1 MEELETLR
9 VVIDATTQPLRQ
21 ALAQV
26 RSELNNMSDSVRQT
40 TRNMSDS
47 FRQLASRINVIK
59 LAVMGVITGAITKF
73 ASSCIELGSDLSE
86 VQNVVDVTFT
96 NMSGRINSFAE
107 NAITQFGLSETV
119 AKKYAGT
126 LGAMAKSFGFT
137 GDALYEMSTT
147 LTGLTG
153 DVASFY
159 NISTDEAFTKLKS
172 VFTGETESLKELG
185 VVMTQTALDN
195 YALANGYDKTTS
207 EMTEQEKVALRYK
220 FVLGQLSDASG
231 DFSNTADSWANQ
243 TRVLSL
249 QFAQLKANIGQGLIN
264 IFAPVLKVI
273 NVVMAKLRTLASYFR
288 VFTEVFFGNNAGGG
302 DSSTISTETA
312 KAAQSSGTLAQN
324 MSDANKSAKETQKSL
339 QGFDEVHTLDN
350 DSGSSSGAG
359 ADTSGIGDIGSD
371 LSFGEPDTSG
381 IETATNKVR
390 AKLEALKKFINNATK
405 GFRDTL
411 SSCFTGI
418 GKIFSIVVDRI
429 NNSGLKSLKKAFE
442 ELGKSL
448 SKLYKILK
456 PVLDF
461 IMKALMYIASILV
474 GAVIVAIGEVIN
486 IVLNIMSVVI
496 LVISKIIDAI
506 TWVVDKVIWLFK
518 NLDKVEKAIIKG
530 LNAIQSAIKFLGTA
544 IKYIVA
550 LIGATLLGII
560 KTLMLALKS
569 LIQFVVNI
577 ASVIVSIMETIILA
591 VVGAIT
597 KIIEAIIWIVDK
609 IVWFFENWENIWNS
623 IKDLVASVC
632 IAIAAYYATLWNAI
646 VDTFK
651 DIGTWFSNKFS
662 SAWDAVQKAW
672 NGAGQFF
679 TGIWNNIKGAFS
691 NVTDWFKD
699 TFSKAWQAVLDVFNA
714 GGQIFIGIKEGIV
727 GVFETVV
734 NGLIDGI
741 NKVIKIPFEKIN
753 DALNSIR
760 DISILGAKPFSGL
773 WGENPI
779 SIPQIPKLAQG
790 GIVNRAT
797 LAMVGEAGA
806 EAVMPLKNNTQWI
819 GNLAGQISSRMN
831 NNSQSG
837 PLNIELMLNSKKFA
851 QATIKDF
858 EAEANRK
865 GGLKVKLI

>member
-273 NVVMAKLRTLASYFR
+273 NVVMAKLRTLASYFK

-381 IETATNKVR
+381 IESSVNKVKE
-390 AKLEALKKFINNATK
+390 KLEALKKFWSDKMKALWNSTK
-405 GFRDTL
+405 GLRDNLTL
-411 SSCFTGI
+411 CINSIKKT
-418 GKIFSIVVDRI
+418 FSFACKTI
-429 NNSGLKSLKKAFE
+429 NNSGIKNLKNAFKDLGSSLKN
-442 ELGKSL
+442 
-448 SKLYKILK
+448 LYVRLK
-456 PVLDF
+456 PALDV
-461 IMKALMYIASILV
+461 IIVALGY
-474 GAVIVAIGEVIN
+474 IVAIITDTLIVIIGTLIDVVVNAVALIVKVVSMAIDVIVWLIDEV
-486 IVLNIMSVVI
+486 V
-496 LVISKIIDAI
+496 
-506 TWVVDKVIWLFK
+506 WLFK
-518 NLDKVEKAIIKG
+518 NWDTVWNGIKELTSNVCAAIG
-530 LNAIQSAIKFLGTA
+530 NFF
-544 IKYIVA
+544 V
-550 LIGATLLGII
+550 GAWG
-560 KTLMLALKS
+560 
-569 LIQFVVNI
+569 
-577 ASVIVSIMETIILA
+577 VIV
-591 VVGAIT
+591 
-597 KIIEAIIWIVDK
+597 
-609 IVWFFENWENIWNS
+609 N
-623 IKDLVASVC
+623 
-632 IAIAAYYATLWNAI
+632 
-646 VDTFK
+646 TFK

-714 GGQIFIGIKEGIV
+714 GGQIFVGIKEGIV

-797 LAMVGEAGA
+797 LAMVGEAGT

>member
-1 MEELETLR
+1 MEDLETLR

-21 ALAQV
+21 ALSQV
-26 RSELNNMSDSVRQT
+26 RSELNNMSGSVRQT
-40 TRNMSDS
+40 TRRMSDS
-47 FRQLASRINVIK
+47 FRQLASSINLIK
-59 LAVMGVITGAITKF
+59 LTVIGFITGAITKF

-86 VQNVVDVTFT
+86 VQNVVDVTFA

-195 YALANGYDKTTS
+195 YALANGYNKTTS

-231 DFSNTADSWANQ
+231 DFSHTADSWANQ
-243 TRVLSL
+243 TRVLAL
-249 QFAQLKANIGQGLIN
+249 QFDQFKANIGQGLIN

-273 NVVMAKLRTLASYFR
+273 NIVMSKLRTLASYFKI
-288 VFTEVFFGNNAGGG
+288 FTEVFFGNNAGGG
-302 DSSTISTETA
+302 DSNTISSETA

-359 ADTSGIGDIGSD
+359 ANTSGIGDIGSD

-390 AKLEALKKFINNATK
+390 AKLEALKKFWTDKMKALWNSTK
-405 GFRDTL
+405 GLRD
-411 SSCFTGI
+411 
-418 GKIFSIVVDRI
+418 KIKVCAEVVKKVFI
-429 NNSGLKSLKKAFE
+429 TTCNTIKNSGLKNLKNAFKDLGASLKR
-442 ELGKSL
+442 
-448 SKLYKILK
+448 LYNRLK
-456 PVLDF
+456 PALDVIATVL
-461 IMKALMYIASILV
+461 LYIATSIINCLITEV
-474 GAVIVAIGEVIN
+474 GTFVDIVIN
-486 IVLNIMSVVI
+486 IVAQVIELIAKVV
-496 LVISKIIDAI
+496 DAI
-506 TWVVDKVIWLFK
+506 VWLIDQVVWLF
-518 NLDKVEKAIIKG
+518 NNWQTVWNGIKG
-530 LNAIQSAIKFLGTA
+530 L
-544 IKYIVA
+544 VA
-550 LIGATLLGII
+550 T
-560 KTLMLALKS
+560 
-569 LIQFVVNI
+569 
-577 ASVIVSIMETIILA
+577 
-591 VVGAIT
+591 
-597 KIIEAIIWIVDK
+597 
-609 IVWFFENWENIWNS
+609 
-623 IKDLVASVC
+623 VC
-632 IAIAAYYATLWNAI
+632 IAIAAYYITLWNAI
-646 VDTFK
+646 VNTFK
-651 DIGTWFSNKFS
+651 NIGTWFSGKFT
-662 SAWDAVQKAW
+662 SAWNAVQKAW

-679 TGIWNNIKGAFS
+679 TGVWNNIKGAFS
-691 NVTDWFKD
+691 NVVNWFESV
-699 TFSKAWQAVLDVFNA
+699 FSKAWQAVLNVFNA
-714 GGQIFIGIKEGIV
+714 GGQIFVGIKNGIV
-727 GVFETVV
+727 GVFQTVV

-753 DALNSIR
+753 DALNDIR
-760 DISILGAKPFSGL
+760 DISILGAKPFNGL
-773 WGENPI
+773 WSKNPI

-790 GIVNRAT
+790 GIVSKAT
-797 LAMVGEAGA
+797 LAMVGEAGT

-819 GNLAGQISSRMN
+819 GNLAGQISEKMN
-831 NNSQSG
+831 SNSQG
-837 PLNIELMLNSKKFA
+837 GAMNVQFMLNSKKFA

-865 GGLKVKLI
+865 GGLKVKLV

>member
-1 MEELETLR
+1 MEDLETLR

-21 ALAQV
+21 ALSQV

-40 TRNMSDS
+40 TRSMSDS
-47 FRQLASRINVIK
+47 FRQLASRINVVK
-59 LAVMGVITGAITKF
+59 LAIMGIITGAITKF

-96 NMSGRINSFAE
+96 DMSGRIDAFAE
-107 NAITQFGLSETV
+107 SAITKFGLSETV
-119 AKKYAGT
+119 AKRYAGT

-137 GDALYEMSTT
+137 GDELYNMSTT

-185 VVMTQTALDN
+185 VVLTQTALDN
-195 YALANGYDKTTS
+195 YALANGYNKTTS

-231 DFSNTADSWANQ
+231 DFSHTADSWANQ
-243 TRVLSL
+243 TRVLAL
-249 QFAQLKANIGQGLIN
+249 QFDQFKANIGQGLIN

-273 NVVMAKLRTLASYFR
+273 NVVMAKLRTLASYFKI
-288 VFTEVFFGNNAGGG
+288 FTEVFFGNNAGGG
-302 DSSTISTETA
+302 DSNTISAETA

-339 QGFDEVHTLDN
+339 QGFDEVHTLDS
-350 DSGSSSGAG
+350 DSGSSGTG

-371 LSFGEPDTSG
+371 ISFGEPDTSG
-381 IETATNKVR
+381 IENSVNKVK
-390 AKLEALKKFINNATK
+390 AKLEALKKFILDSTK
-405 GFRDTL
+405 GLRDKIKL
-411 SSCFTGI
+411 CAEAVKKVFTMTCNTI
-418 GKIFSIVVDRI
+418 K
-429 NNSGLKSLKKAFE
+429 NSGLKNLKNAFKDLGASLK
-442 ELGKSL
+442 SL
-448 SKLYKILK
+448 YNRLK
-456 PVLDF
+456 PALDVITTVL
-461 IMKALMYIASILV
+461 LYIATLIINVLITAVGTLV
-474 GAVIVAIGEVIN
+474 DVVIN
-486 IVLNIMSVVI
+486 IVA
-496 LVISKIIDAI
+496 LVIELISKVVDAI
-506 TWVVDKVIWLFK
+506 VWLIDQVVWLF
-518 NLDKVEKAIIKG
+518 N
-530 LNAIQSAIKFLGTA
+530 NWQT
-544 IKYIVA
+544 
-550 LIGATLLGII
+550 
-560 KTLMLALKS
+560 
-569 LIQFVVNI
+569 
-577 ASVIVSIMETIILA
+577 
-591 VVGAIT
+591 
-597 KIIEAIIWIVDK
+597 
-609 IVWFFENWENIWNS
+609 VWNG
-623 IKDLVASVC
+623 IKDLVSDVC
-632 IAIAAYYATLWNAI
+632 TAIARFFVDLWNTI
-646 VDTFK
+646 VNTFK
-651 DIGTWFSNKFS
+651 NIGTWFGDKFT
-662 SAWDAVQKAW
+662 SAWNAVQKAW

-691 NVTDWFKD
+691 NVVDWFESV
-699 TFSKAWQAVLDVFNA
+699 FSKAWQAVLNVFNA
-714 GGQIFIGIKEGIV
+714 GGQIFVGIKEGIV

-753 DALNSIR
+753 DALNGIR

-790 GIVNRAT
+790 GIVSKAT
-797 LAMVGEAGA
+797 LAMVGEAGT

-819 GNLAGQISSRMN
+819 GNLAGQISEKMN
-831 NNSQSG
+831 SNSQG
-837 PLNIELMLNSKKFA
+837 GAMNVQFMLNSKKFA

-865 GGLKVKLI
+865 GGLKVKLV

>member
-1 MEELETLR
+1 MGELETLR

-26 RSELNNMSDSVRQT
+26 RSELNNMSDSVRRT

-47 FRQLASRINVIK
+47 FRRLASSINLIK
-59 LAVMGVITGAITKF
+59 LTVIGFITGAITKF
-73 ASSCIELGSDLSE
+73 AISCIKLGSDLSE
-86 VQNVVDVTFT
+86 VQNVVDVTFA

-195 YALANGYDKTTS
+195 YALANGYNKTTS

-231 DFSNTADSWANQ
+231 DFSHTADSWANQ
-243 TRVLSL
+243 TRVLAL
-249 QFAQLKANIGQGLIN
+249 QFEQFKANIGQGLIN

-273 NVVMAKLRTLASYFR
+273 NIVMSKLRTLASYFKI
-288 VFTEVFFGNNAGGG
+288 FTEVFFGNNAGGG
-302 DSSTISTETA
+302 DSNTISSETA

-359 ADTSGIGDIGSD
+359 ANTSGIGDIGSD

-381 IETATNKVR
+381 VTDSMNDIKKKLTAIKQYWGD
-390 AKLEALKKFINNATK
+390 KIKGIWDSTK
-405 GFRDTL
+405 GFRDRL
-411 SSCFTGI
+411 TGCIKSI
-418 GKIFSIVVDRI
+418 GKVFTIVFNSIQS
-429 NNSGLKSLKKAFE
+429 SGLKNLKKAFAD
-442 ELGKSL
+442 LGTSL
-448 SKLYKILK
+448 KNLYDRIKPALDVIATVILYIVTLIVDTLIVVIG
-456 PVLDF
+456 VL
-461 IMKALMYIASILV
+461 
-474 GAVIVAIGEVIN
+474 IN
-486 IVLNIMSVVI
+486 LVLNAVALVVKAI
-496 LVISKIIDAI
+496 SLVVDAI
-506 TWVVDKVIWLFK
+506 VWLIDQVVWLFTNWNTVWNGIK
-518 NLDKVEKAIIKG
+518 NLVSNIC
-530 LNAIQSAIKFLGTA
+530 TA
-544 IKYIVA
+544 IA
-550 LIGATLLGII
+550 G
-560 KTLMLALKS
+560 
-569 LIQFVVNI
+569 
-577 ASVIVSIMETIILA
+577 
-591 VVGAIT
+591 
-597 KIIEAIIWIVDK
+597 
-609 IVWFFENWENIWNS
+609 FFTVLWNS
-623 IKDLVASVC
+623 I
-632 IAIAAYYATLWNAI
+632 TN
-646 VDTFK
+646 TFK
-651 DIGTWFSNKFS
+651 NVGTWFGSKFS
-662 SAWDAVQKAW
+662 SAWTSVQSAW

-679 TGIWNNIKGAFS
+679 SGIWSDIKGAFS
-691 NVTDWFKD
+691 GVTSWFKG
-699 TFSKAWQAVLDVFNA
+699 TFSAAWSAVLAVFNA
-714 GGQIFIGIKEGIV
+714 GGTIFVGIKQGIV
-727 GVFETVV
+727 GVFTTVV

-741 NKVIKIPFEKIN
+741 NAVIKLPFEKIN

-760 DISILGAKPFSGL
+760 NITILGAKPFSGL
-773 WGENPI
+773 WGNDPI
-779 SIPQIPKLAQG
+779 GIPQIPKLAEG

-797 LAMVGEAGA
+797 LAMVGEAGT

-865 GGLKVKLI
+865 GGLKVKLV